1 MDAPTNSVTLSESK
15 LGQELGPTK
24 LQYSF
29 VCHDGTP
36 CAAPNTP
43 GGPKLTFAET
53 TYLLL
58 SKTPP
63 EHIVCWGEEG
73 STILVRITTPPN
85 SPRN

>member
-58 SKTPP
+58 SKTP